1 MIELKTYNDKP
12 LSVDLIRSTFEASF
26 KQKFDDQ
33 YWKWRFLTNP
43 VSSKIYIAYILD
55 GSTLAAYYAVSPV
68 IISDGNQQYKFAL
81 SNMTMTHPDHQG
93 KGYFKQLA
101 AKLYDELKADGFDGI
116 VGFANHNSHYGFKT
130 HLGWKD
136 LSALMLFQSDKN
148 SSTIQ
153 TLKSVSFVDSEL
165 NAESLSKLQNF
176 KCTHAGKLRFNRN
189 TEWLKWRL
197 IDIPNKK
204 YRVLFQVE
212 NNNTVAATV
221 YKVYGTEID
230 VMEHFNT
237 AEITESEKLRIEYS
251 IGFFQNQYKGVI
263 NLWSNIHDQ
272 EHLVLEKLGFK
283 ETSFSTYFGII
294 PFTERSEALT
304 NFSKWHFRFIDSDVF

>member
-1 MIELKTYNDKP
+1 MIELKTYNDSP
-12 LSVDLIRSTFEASF
+12 LSVDLIRSTFEAAF
-26 KQKFDDQ
+26 KQKFDAH
-33 YWKWRFLTNP
+33 YWNWRFLNNP
-43 VSSKIYIAYILD
+43 VSSKTYIAYILD

-68 IISDGNQQYKFAL
+68 IITDGNQQYKFAL

-101 AKLYDELKADGFDGI
+101 TKLYDELKADGFDGVI
-116 VGFANHNSHYGFKT
+116 GFANHNSHYGFKK

-148 SSTIQ
+148 SVAIKVPDSI
-153 TLKSVSFVDSEL
+153 SFLDADL
-165 NAESLSKLQNF
+165 NPENLSKLKEF
-176 KCTHAGKLRFNRN
+176 KVSNTGKFHCNRN
-189 TEWLKWRL
+189 PDWLKWRL
-197 IDIPNKK
+197 LDIPNKV
-204 YRVLFQVE
+204 YRILLQVE
-212 NNNTVAATV
+212 NGKTVAATV

-230 VMEHFNT
+230 LMEHFNS

-251 IGFFQNQYKGVI
+251 IGFFQNKYKGVI

-272 EHLVLEKLGFK
+272 EHLALEKSGFK